1 MFGTRT
7 KLIFL
12 RMWRTNCVRFVFVC
26 RGSPSPGPRTCPGSL
41 TVQQGWR
48 RGPTCP
54 RLPSYTRP
62 NSVRNYFALDGSS
75 TESQSQVK
83 ADTINQSITKSKSER
98 SQKQKKCLRN
108 YSSRTWTFLQPRN
121 NNEKQI
127 FLIGINLQPNGKLLL
142 KPTAQLKV
150 LQTFPLNNILIWN
163 TLIYKVMLLE
173 GKWADWNCVII
184 FSEYDN

>member
-1 MFGTRT
+1 MFLFAGEVPVRVPAHVPEVWRSSRDDGGGPPALGCPPTRGQT
-7 KLIFL
+7 RWGIILLLTDHQQSHSPKWRLI
-12 RMWRTNCVRFVFVC
+12 
-26 RGSPSPGPRTCPGSL
+26 
-41 TVQQGWR
+41 
-48 RGPTCP
+48 
-54 RLPSYTRP
+54 
-62 NSVRNYFALDGSS
+62 
-75 TESQSQVK
+75 QS
-83 ADTINQSITKSKSER
+83 INQSPKASLKEV
-98 SQKQKKCLRN
+98 KNKKKCLRN
-108 YSSRTWTFLQPRN
+108 FSSRTWTFLQPRN